1 MIHRVWQILTS
12 LQRLITL
19 DTKVQLQHGRYHL
32 KDMTHIFLPIK
43 RNKLITPF
51 FIYISMV
58 FCRPS
63 TFCCIPGQ
71 LHILIIFYLVC
82 YKHRTQT
89 DTLYH
94 IRLNVCD
101 LKKVFES
108 RKTCSNPAQHL
119 VDSLLLY
126 CQREINLTSSAS
138 KQDETK
144 LDNSN
149 THNHIS
155 ILANSP
161 PKFMIFR
168 SPLFHVFHHL

>member
-71 LHILIIFYLVC
+71 LHILIIFYIVC
-82 YKHRTQT
+82 
-89 DTLYH
+89 
-94 IRLNVCD
+94 
-101 LKKVFES
+101 S
-108 RKTCSNPAQHL
+108 
-119 VDSLLLY
+119 
-126 CQREINLTSSAS
+126 CQS
-138 KQDETK
+138 
-144 LDNSN
+144 
-149 THNHIS
+149 
-155 ILANSP
+155 SP
-161 PKFMIFR
+161 PW
-168 SPLFHVFHHL
+168 FHFSCQNISMLENQPPAYITGLINEHCLLILGLNKRGSSVPCRCLARCCSSKNRIRNQNKIRNL

>member
-71 LHILIIFYLVC
+71 LHLLIIFY
-82 YKHRTQT
+82 
-89 DTLYH
+89 
-94 IRLNVCD
+94 IRLRNPFENIFSTMFYNCNNIIEWETNEKSQEPTNWNQKIFETEQESFFCSLHIKLQCIDSQLCLITFKSCCD
-101 LKKVFES
+101 NLVQGVPKKWPVAFMLIS
-108 RKTCSNPAQHL
+108 
-119 VDSLLLY
+119 SL
-126 CQREINLTSSAS
+126 NL
-138 KQDETK
+138 
-144 LDNSN
+144 
-149 THNHIS
+149 HI
-155 ILANSP
+155 
-161 PKFMIFR
+161 
-168 SPLFHVFHHL
+168 